1 VSSWAIE
8 NYMWL
13 HASGTICHSVSDG
26 LSPREVA
33 PGEVADLSR
42 YIGNRT
48 PLKGTVEKINLVLE
62 YLSCQHELPPGF
74 SIGDLLRTCGVPV
87 SPMRSFVSQC
97 IIVVQVTCRMAV
109 YYACMIDSDFALRSA
124 VKGVIEASRALAGAA
139 LVLSGQHR
147 CVIYKPHPLSTSNL

>member
-1 VSSWAIE
+1 MSSWAIE

-42 YIGNRT
+42 YIGNCI

-87 SPMRSFVSQC
+87 SPMRSFVP
-97 IIVVQVTCRMAV
+97 V
-109 YYACMIDSDFALRSA
+109 Y
-124 VKGVIEASRALAGAA
+124 
-139 LVLSGQHR
+139 HR
-147 CVIYKPHPLSTSNL
+147 CAGDVQEGGVLRLFDRGGVPLAKRCERCHRSVSSSSWSG